1 MLQLWWQIHPG
12 TPRNAKQFLL
22 ILTDDEP
29 TVEEEPPGYSAILTT
44 EIVEPTSSFEPNPSE
59 LMHFQLSQAAFLGT
73 PSPRT
78 LRVQG
83 KIKEMNVTILVDSGS
98 SHNIIQ
104 PLPHS
109 RWWWAMGR
117 PFNVLAAAWMCPC
130 FYQINY
136 SMCLSLFF
144 KYMVLIWCLE
154 YNGFNLLV
162 PSFLIT
168 PIHQYIF
175 PTIASLSPLQFLL
188 LHPLELLFLSFVDL
202 CSLIQFLHSTLW
214 PSHIKKHNLHPTLKH
229 CLRHYHFGPYP
240 CQFDSKFCHCF

>member
-1 MLQLWWQIHPG
+1 MQECRSKGLCFNCGDKFTPG
-12 TPRNAKQFLL
+12 HHRNAKQFLL

-109 RWWWAMGR
+109 R
-117 PFNVLAAAWMCPC
+117 
-130 FYQINY
+130 
-136 SMCLSLFF
+136 
-144 KYMVLIWCLE
+144 
-154 YNGFNLLV
+154 
-162 PSFLIT
+162 
-168 PIHQYIF
+168 
-175 PTIASLSPLQFLL
+175 
-188 LHPLELLFLSFVDL
+188 
-202 CSLIQFLHSTLW
+202 
-214 PSHIKKHNLHPTLKH
+214 
-229 CLRHYHFGPYP
+229 
-240 CQFDSKFCHCF
+240 